1 MLDLGRCAADTPR
14 PAVGEARVTDR
25 SSLDASLATGIDAL
39 ALAVG
44 ADARARLLDYLE
56 LLVRWN
62 ATYNLTAV
70 REPAQM
76 VPRHLLDSLA
86 IARYVHG
93 DLIADLGTGAG
104 LPGIPLAIAAP
115 HRRVLLVE
123 ANGKKARFLRE
134 AVRRLALDN
143 VEVLQTRAEG
153 AERAAPLQCVV
164 ARALAPLP
172 ELVRLA
178 TRWLAPTGELL
189 AMKGPGWEDERI
201 GLPGGWRVCAS
212 HTITVPGLDA
222 GRFLVVL
229 RQS

>member
-1 MLDLGRCAADTPR
+1 
-14 PAVGEARVTDR
+14 VTDR
-25 SSLDASLATGIDAL
+25 STLDASLAAGIQTLGLDVA
-39 ALAVG
+39 AA
-44 ADARARLLDYLE
+44 ARARLLDYLE

-86 IARYVHG
+86 IAPYVHG
-93 DLIADLGTGAG
+93 QTIADLGTGAG
-104 LPGIPLAIAAP
+104 LPGIPLAIVAP
-115 HRRVLLVE
+115 QRRVLLVE

-134 AVRRLALDN
+134 AARRMSLDN
-143 VEVLQTRAEG
+143 VEIVQARAEG
-153 AERAAPLQCVV
+153 ADCAAPLDCVV

-172 ELVRLA
+172 ELARLA
-178 TRWLAPTGELL
+178 ARWLAPAGELL

-201 GLPGGWRVCAS
+201 GLPAGWSVLAS
-212 HTITVPGLDA
+212 HRITVPGLDA